1 MGIVWQGVSQLAG
14 DGLVSDRQRA
24 SVAPVYLDR
33 MLLADL
39 DEVAG
44 VEREAY
50 SLPWPSSAYRHEL
63 RVNKTAHYLVVRRGE
78 PPAPLPEHTVG
89 PGGGLAR
96 RPFPFSLLPPPHI
109 ERPPARPR
117 DPVIGHGGLWKMP
130 DEAHITTIAVRN
142 AYRGQGIGEL
152 LMVGLIDLGYVVNTE
167 RLTLEVRVS
176 NIVAQNLYRKYGFK
190 QTGTRIKYYS
200 DNNED
205 AYIMTTDPIDL
216 PSYRALLAFRKR
228 ELAQRFHLAALPDW
242 QAWSHPGR
250 R

>member
-1 MGIVWQGVSQLAG
+1 MSQLAG
-14 DGLVSDRQRA
+14 DGLLSDRHRS
-24 SVAPVYLDR
+24 SVASVYLDR

-63 RVNKTAHYLVVRRGE
+63 RVNKTAHYLVVRRGDL
-78 PPAPLPEHTVG
+78 PSPLPDHALVSANG
-89 PGGGLAR
+89 RNR
-96 RPFPFSLLPPPHI
+96 RPFPFSLLPLPGI
-109 ERPPARPR
+109 ERPPPRPR

-152 LMVGLIDLGYVVNTE
+152 LMVGLIDLGYIVNTE

-176 NIVAQNLYRKYGFK
+176 NVVAQNLYRKYGFR

-205 AYIMTTDPIDL
+205 AYIMTTEPIDL
-216 PSYRALLAFRKR
+216 PSYRALLALRKQ
-228 ELAQRFHLAALPDW
+228 ELARRLNLAALPDW
-242 QAWSHPGR
+242 QTWSPPGR